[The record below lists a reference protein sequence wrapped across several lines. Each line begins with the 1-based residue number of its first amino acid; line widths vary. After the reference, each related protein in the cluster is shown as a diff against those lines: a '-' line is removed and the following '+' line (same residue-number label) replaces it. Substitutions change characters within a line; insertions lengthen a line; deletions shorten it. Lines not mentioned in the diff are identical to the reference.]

1 MPTHGAYNCDL
12 LFTMDN
18 QRYLMNLQKLPETLA
33 STSISNNSYRIPS
46 PPAAASTATSF
57 AMPPATV
64 TLAPAASMPKT
75 PVGLVCPYCDVI
87 LESAS
92 ELQLHIESIH
102 QVPSTTSSSAGS
114 MNDTNQNHEAS
125 PVPPCNQPPAAAAAA
140 SSVTTAATAACT
152 EYNPEYPNYTPTR
165 L

>member
-33 STSISNNSYRIPS
+33 STNISNNSNRIPPS
-46 PPAAASTATSF
+46 AAAASTASSF

-64 TLAPAASMPKT
+64 TLASAASMPKT

-87 LESAS
+87 LDSAS
-92 ELQLHIESIH
+92 ELQLHIGSLH
-102 QVPSTTSSSAGS
+102 QVPSTTSPSSAGS
-114 MNDTNQNHEAS
+114 MNEDSLE
-125 PVPPCNQPPAAAAAA
+125 PPCNQPPAAAASAA
-140 SSVTTAATAACT
+140 SSATAAAACT